1 MVQDL
6 LNLLGPGQRIFVAGS
21 SNEPSGLLQA
31 MAQLRL
37 PENLNF
43 IQFPIPGLNAVDF
56 TGWNSSAQLTT
67 FFMTPTLAKA
77 DLPRVHYL
85 PMQMRAVFDYLSDN
99 IDVCLLQVAYDRD
112 GVLRIGPNVDFTA
125 SVLSAAKVVI
135 AELNTAVLAPLGCP
149 SIDPGRIDYLF
160 DSHRPLTPM
169 AVPKIDAAA
178 QIIGA
183 LVADLINDGDCLQT
197 GIGAIPAAIL
207 NELDG
212 KSDLGLH
219 GGLLDVGGRRLIEA
233 GNVNGMRKAVD
244 QGRHITGMA
253 LGDDALFDWLADEP
267 AVIFRGADHTHE
279 VSAIAQLQNFV
290 SINSAVEVDL
300 FGQVNAEY
308 AGGRQISDTG
318 GSVDFMRAAKVSKGG
333 RSIVAMN
340 ATARGGTVSRI
351 VPRVDMVTALRT
363 DVDIVVTEFGVA
375 QLQNLPNRQRAGA
388 LIDIAA
394 PQFRDEL
401 RSQMSAG

>member
-1 MVQDL
+1 MQDL
-6 LNLLGPGQRIFVAGS
+6 LNLLGPGQRVFVAGS
-21 SNEPSGLLQA
+21 SNEPNALLQV
-31 MAQLRL
+31 MAQLEL

-56 TGWNSSAQLTT
+56 TGWNPSTQLTT
-67 FFMTPTLAKA
+67 FFMTPTLAQA
-77 DLPRVHYL
+77 DMARVHYL

-99 IDVCLLQVAYDRD
+99 VDVCLLQVAYDRD

-125 SVLSAAKVVI
+125 SVLSTAKIVI
-135 AELNTAVLAPLGCP
+135 AELNTALRAPLGCP
-149 SIDPGRIDYLF
+149 TIEPGRIDYLF
-160 DSHRPLTPM
+160 ESHRPLTPM

-178 QIIGA
+178 QSIGA

-219 GGLLDVGGRRLIEA
+219 GGLLDAGGRRLIEA
-233 GNVNGMRKAVD
+233 GNVNGRRKAID
-244 QGRHITGMA
+244 QGQHITGMA
-253 LGDDALFDWLADEP
+253 LGDDALFDWLADQP
-267 AVIFRGADHTHE
+267 TVIFRGADHTHE

-308 AGGRQISDTG
+308 AGGRQISGTG
-318 GSVDFMRAAKVSKGG
+318 GSVDFMRAA
-333 RSIVAMN
+333 SI
-340 ATARGGTVSRI
+340 
-351 VPRVDMVTALRT
+351 
-363 DVDIVVTEFGVA
+363 
-375 QLQNLPNRQRAGA
+375 
-388 LIDIAA
+388 
-394 PQFRDEL
+394 
-401 RSQMSAG
+401 

>member
-1 MVQDL
+1 VQDL
-6 LNLLGPGQRIFVAGS
+6 LNLLGPGQRVFVAGS
-21 SNEPSGLLQA
+21 SNEPSALLQA
-31 MAQLRL
+31 MAQLEL

-56 TGWNSSAQLTT
+56 TGWNPSTQLTT
-67 FFMTPTLAKA
+67 FFMTPTLAQA
-77 DLPRVHYL
+77 DMARVHYL

-99 IDVCLLQVAYDRD
+99 VDVCLLQVAYDRD

-125 SVLSAAKVVI
+125 SVLSTAKIVI
-135 AELNTAVLAPLGCP
+135 AELNTALRAPLGCP
-149 SIDPGRIDYLF
+149 TIEPGRIDYLF
-160 DSHRPLTPM
+160 ESHRPLTPM

-178 QIIGA
+178 QSIGA

-219 GGLLDVGGRRLIEA
+219 GGLLDAGGRRLIEA
-233 GNVNGMRKAVD
+233 GNVNGRRKAID
-244 QGRHITGMA
+244 QGQHITGMA
-253 LGDDALFDWLADEP
+253 LGDDALFDWLADQP
-267 AVIFRGADHTHE
+267 TVIFRGADHTHE

-308 AGGRQISDTG
+308 AGGRQISGTG
-318 GSVDFMRAAKVSKGG
+318 GSVDFMRAARVSKGG

-375 QLQNLPNRQRAGA
+375 QLQNLPNRQRAAA

-401 RSQMSAG
+401 RSQMPKG